1 MGTWGS
7 ELWDSYSCV
16 LSHVNKGGDELSS
29 VLAKFVKERGEVE
42 KEYSKNMRR
51 LVTKYTNKAQDQTRE
66 RKKSSKRIQV
76 CFSMLRKSYS

>member
-42 KEYSKNMRR
+42 REYAKNIRR
-51 LVTKYTNKAQDQTRE
+51 LVTKYNIKAEIKQGKETTQAKGFRYI
-66 RKKSSKRIQV
+66 R
-76 CFSMLRKSYS
+76 